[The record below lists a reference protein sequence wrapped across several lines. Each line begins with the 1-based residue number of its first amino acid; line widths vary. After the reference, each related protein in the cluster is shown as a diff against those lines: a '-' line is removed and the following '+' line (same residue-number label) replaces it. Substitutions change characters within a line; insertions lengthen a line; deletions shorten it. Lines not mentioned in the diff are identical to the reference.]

1 MSKKATQASKAR
13 PPARATVKA
22 TVVLD
27 ADTHGRLVVAATLRG
42 VDRSTY
48 AAEVLREAL
57 KGVVYF
63 DKAMPNDPGEGSN
76 RPTGA
81 TGEKK
86 SDEEAA

>member
-1 MSKKATQASKAR
+1 
-13 PPARATVKA
+13 VK
-22 TVVLD
+22 TSVVLD

-63 DKAMPNDPGEGSN
+63 DKAMSADPVE
-76 RPTGA
+76 A
-81 TGEKK
+81 
-86 SDEEAA
+86 SDRRIGRTDVNPDAGDEAA